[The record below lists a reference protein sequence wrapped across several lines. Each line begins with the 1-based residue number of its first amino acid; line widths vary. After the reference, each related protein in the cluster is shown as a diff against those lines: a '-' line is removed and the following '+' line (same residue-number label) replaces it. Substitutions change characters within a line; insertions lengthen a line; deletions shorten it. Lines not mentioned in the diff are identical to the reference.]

1 VNWLDI
7 VLILIIASSIFS
19 GFASGMAR
27 VIVGMGTTILAI
39 ILSVWFYGSMA
50 GVFQEYVS
58 SRAIA
63 NIIGFFV
70 VFVCIMVAGG
80 LLGALLAKLF
90 KWVGLGWLD
99 RLLGGAL
106 GLVRGIL
113 ISVVLIMIVMAFTA
127 TPPPRSVVNS
137 RIAPYVVGAASVLTA
152 ITPHELKDGFRESYE
167 RVKKAWNDTFETGAK
182 KPPTSQ
188 F

>member
-1 VNWLDI
+1 V
-7 VLILIIASSIFS
+7 FS
-19 GFASGMAR
+19 GFSSGMAR

-39 ILSVWFYGSMA
+39 ILGVWFYGSMA
-50 GVFQEYVS
+50 GAFQEYVS

-63 NIIGFFV
+63 NILGFFV
-70 VFVCIMVAGG
+70 VFVAVMLAGA
-80 LLGALLAKLF
+80 LLAALLAKLF

-113 ISVVLIMIVMAFTA
+113 ISVVLIMVMIAFTPN
-127 TPPPRSVVNS
+127 PPPRAVVNS
-137 RIAPYVVGAASVLTA
+137 RFAPYVVGAASVLTS
-152 ITPHELKDGFRESYE
+152 ITPHELKDGFRENYE
-167 RVKKAWNDTFETGAK
+167 RVKKAWNETFETGAK